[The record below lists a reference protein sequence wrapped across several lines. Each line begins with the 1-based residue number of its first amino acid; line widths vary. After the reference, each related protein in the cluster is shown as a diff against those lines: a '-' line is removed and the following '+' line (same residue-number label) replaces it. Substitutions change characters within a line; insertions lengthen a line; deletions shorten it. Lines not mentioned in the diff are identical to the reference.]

1 MRVLVATTELQGLT
15 PGDYAHTVNG
25 ELVTAT
31 VTQCSS
37 ADCGCDRG
45 FAGLASHRATTT
57 AMVVEHPHITTS
69 DLRDAIFDYLVAGG
83 WLDLLR
89 NANEQP
95 RGEGDLEDDPDG
107 FDPLDSLD
115 DADLTIEELIDEH
128 LDLMAFICNRFEPGT
143 VISRSGTLVWSREWP
158 AAA

>member
-15 PGDYAHTVNG
+15 PGDYAHTVTG

-31 VTQCSS
+31 VTQCDCQ
-37 ADCGCDRG
+37 DCGCDRG

-57 AMVVEHPHITTS
+57 AMVIEHPHITTS
-69 DLRDAIFDYLVAGG
+69 DLRDAIFDHLVAGG

-89 NANEQP
+89 AANERQP
-95 RGEGDLEDDPDG
+95 DDRDHTDGPDDFED
-107 FDPLDSLD
+107 FD
-115 DADLTIEELIDEH
+115 DAELTLDELVDEH
-128 LDLMAFICNRFEPGT
+128 LDVMAYICNRFDPGT

-158 AAA
+158 NAA